1 VGVKRLSLSSL
12 EKKLDRVFSEYIRLR
27 DSDEGG
33 TGSCVTCGK
42 LLFWREAHCGH
53 FIKRQHRSVRWDERN
68 AALQGAECNTFRGG
82 MQDEFARA
90 IIQRYG
96 MSTFDELMSMKHTAK
111 KYTRSDLEE
120 LIELYKSKLAG
131 LTDRAAA

>member
-1 VGVKRLSLSSL
+1 
-12 EKKLDRVFSEYIRLR
+12 
-27 DSDEGG
+27 
-33 TGSCVTCGK
+33 
-42 LLFWREAHCGH
+42 
-53 FIKRQHRSVRWDERN
+53 
-68 AALQGAECNTFRGG
+68 

-131 LTDRAAA
+131 LTDREAA

>member
-42 LLFWREAHCGH
+42 LLFWREGH

-131 LTDRAAA
+131 LTDREAA